1 MSEILLSK
9 SNSGEFVFIQL
20 EIQIGNRIFH
30 EEGVLDTGSKKSCL
44 NRSFITNNKLEQWV
58 ENDESM
64 VIGVNGESLTTNEKI
79 SADILFKNGTA
90 TRHEWIIME
99 SLPVAILVGTDI
111 MKSQGKVTVDFDK
124 GVVTDAENI
133 VLLNDTLTSTDGIC
147 DMSTIESDDT
157 KKPTKDKEVPES
169 IFNNSKLNDD
179 QKNQVKQLLG
189 RYRDIIIEK
198 NEDAVCE
205 NFEATIPILDTAEPF
220 TYNKPYPIDLN
231 LQAPAKEIIDKWLAD
246 KKIEKTQSPYNA
258 PVVVVLKKRLPG
270 DPPEKIRV
278 RPCLDFRKL
287 NKVIAADP
295 CITERLGDVLAQ
307 TTSHKW
313 RSSFDM
319 PSAYL
324 QIPLAKKDRHK
335 TAFMFLG
342 TQYQFCYC
350 PFGLNVSGS
359 AFQRAMNKVMD
370 GLDRRYIRSYVD
382 DVLCTTETFEQ
393 HLIVMEQ
400 FFNNVRKHGMKLSYE
415 KMAIGQEK
423 LLFLG
428 MELTDK
434 GFGINPKKIEGITGI
449 TELKSK
455 KDARSY
461 IGLLGFFKSHI
472 PCFSERTR
480 AISDSIQGSTFKFT
494 PEMQKEMAVLREMIS
509 KRPIRAYPMLG
520 EKFILYTD
528 ASHHTAAYALC
539 QIQHDEE
546 RIIHDGGRKFPA
558 DKLHL
563 SIFEKELWAVKI
575 ALKTERYL
583 LRGTRFTLKTDSLAV
598 CNCLAPKAKELR
610 AFPSDKIAR
619 WCQEILDF
627 DFELVKIKSEENL
640 LADAISR
647 LPRDTTPSPEKILV
661 LDVPDNSREIQDL
674 LKHVHD
680 NMGHGGINRTLRL
693 LRRNA
698 TIKNDRKL
706 VQNWVQSCKFC
717 QEYRHYTGNGTS
729 ANIADYDRPERPL
742 ERVQVDLHC
751 ISPVSVA
758 GFKYIMGI
766 ICELTSYGRFYALR
780 TKSAKETAGKIGRF
794 LTEEGAS
801 VKTIKTD
808 MGTEFLAEFL
818 DKAQEHGVSVE
829 KATPY
834 WRKKNAIVERGFG
847 KLKSCL
853 KSIGERNKRTWVIN
867 LGRANL
873 LYNALPQQVTGL
885 SPFQAVYGQA
895 CRIGQELVDER
906 PREEIEAILN
916 DKWANWGRKQHKE
929 PSITYDVNQKVLI
942 RIPPKAESGMGSKY
956 GKLYQGPYTVIEK
969 INPATYVVQV
979 DKRTV
984 KKNVAQLRPYVERLD
999 SLFERPDDP
1008 LEDFSGSTGVEG
1020 KNIRSKP
1027 IKKVNPDNRSY
1038 KPTTLPSQG
1047 QVNSRSSRDLS
1058 MNLKN
1063 IPPNTAITSHDQSMN
1078 GTADKSIQS
1087 MHITNH
1093 ADPTVPTTPEGKLDD
1108 FEQNTITVGP
1118 KQETDNSEREEAN
1131 KHPQADVSWN
1141 DTLGKI
1147 NEIHSYDSTPVIIPV
1162 ETSTTDTNRSDMRLD
1177 TVNWQDT
1184 DELLDNLSKS
1194 IAANRALRE
1203 EEQES
1208 SEIQIDPTELS
1219 HAGHL
1224 QTIDQSGTENRE
1236 IPKQEKPIPL
1246 RTYARHRF
1254 SETPETSTPA
1264 RDQPNKKKITT
1275 YSPIVQEIDDDGK
1288 ISSVGIKRAS
1298 LRKQP
1303 RVNYKKDL

>member
-1 MSEILLSK
+1 
-9 SNSGEFVFIQL
+9 
-20 EIQIGNRIFH
+20 
-30 EEGVLDTGSKKSCL
+30 
-44 NRSFITNNKLEQWV
+44 
-58 ENDESM
+58 M
-64 VIGVNGESLTTNEKI
+64 VIGVNGESMTTNEKI

-90 TRHEWIIME
+90 TRHEWIILE

-124 GVVTDAENI
+124 GMVTDADNI
-133 VLLNDTLTSTDGIC
+133 VLLNDTHTPTDGIC
-147 DMSTIESDDT
+147 DMSIIESYD
-157 KKPTKDKEVPES
+157 KKQGKEHETVPES
-169 IFNNSKLNDD
+169 IFNDSKLNEE
-179 QKNQVKQLLG
+179 QKEQVKRLLEK
-189 RYRDIIIEK
+189 YRDIIIEK

-231 LQAPAKEIIDKWLAD
+231 LQEPAKEIIDKWHAD

-270 DPPEKIRV
+270 DPPGKIRV

-393 HLIVMEQ
+393 HLQIMEQ
-400 FFNNVRKHGMKLSYE
+400 FFDNVRKQGMKLSYE

-428 MELTDK
+428 MELSDK

-494 PEMQKEMAVLREMIS
+494 PEMQKEMNILRDMIG

-575 ALKTERYL
+575 ALKSERYL
-583 LRGTRFTLKTDSLAV
+583 LRGARFTLKTDSLAV

-674 LKHVHD
+674 LSHVHD

-717 QEYRHYTGNGTS
+717 QEYRHYTGSGTS

-780 TKSAKETAGKIGRF
+780 SKSAKETAGKIGRF

-808 MGTEFLAEFL
+808 MGTEFLAEFME
-818 DKAQEHGVSVE
+818 KAQEHGVSVE

-969 INPATYVVQV
+969 INPATYVIQV

-984 KKNVAQLRPYVERLD
+984 KKNVAQLRPYVERIQ
-999 SLFERPDDP
+999 SLFEKDDP
-1008 LEDFSGSTGVEG
+1008 LEDFSFNAEKETNLTLGGPAKTDRQPQDKNLNTSPPTKRNVSTRQSC
-1020 KNIRSKP
+1020 KLNINSKTDP
-1027 IKKVNPDNRSY
+1027 TSTPDRH
-1038 KPTTLPSQG
+1038 
-1047 QVNSRSSRDLS
+1047 S
-1058 MNLKN
+1058 MNR
-1063 IPPNTAITSHDQSMN
+1063 TADQSM
-1078 GTADKSIQS
+1078 QS

-1093 ADPTVPTTPEGKLDD
+1093 ADPIISALPEEIPMAVKQSTTAEDPE
-1108 FEQNTITVGP
+1108 QV
-1118 KQETDNSEREEAN
+1118 TDNVEHVEVN
-1131 KHPQADVSWN
+1131 KDHTQADVSWN
-1141 DTLGKI
+1141 DTLGEI
-1147 NEIHSYDSTPVIIPV
+1147 EEIHSYRSTPVITRVKPI
-1162 ETSTTDTNRSDMRLD
+1162 ETSTTDTNQSDVVLD
-1177 TVNWQDT
+1177 TVNWQNT
-1184 DELLDNLSKS
+1184 DEFFDNLSRS
-1194 IAANRALRE
+1194 IAANRAQDEKE
-1203 EEQES
+1203 EPGEVQTNMT
-1208 SEIQIDPTELS
+1208 D
-1219 HAGHL
+1219 HL
-1224 QTIDQSGTENRE
+1224 QADDQPQPPAQHENH
-1236 IPKQEKPIPL
+1236 EKSIPL
-1246 RTYARHRF
+1246 RTFAKQR
-1254 SETPETSTPA
+1254 SPKTPETSTPA
-1264 RDQPNKKKITT
+1264 REQQNKKKITT
-1275 YSPIVQEIDDDGK
+1275 YSPIVREIAPDGEV
-1288 ISSVGIKRAS
+1288 SCVGIKRSS
-1298 LRKQP
+1298 LRKQA
-1303 RVNYKKDL
+1303 RVDYKKDM